1 MPQVVAIFSPLGG
14 TGKTTLAVNL
24 ACQLAESAPVWL
36 IDADDLATAT
46 DWMSYGKL
54 PIPGEFLPLEDR
66 SRTDAWIQHV
76 SAKSADVTLIDL
88 PSQLTFANEA
98 ALMIANLI
106 IFPIQADF
114 YGRYVGVHWLSWLR
128 KILQRR
134 SDDGASVLLV
144 PCQVDRRTT
153 EGRDIEKALQEMGER
168 VGPAI
173 GWRTA
178 FGASD
183 AAHDWIGA
191 FAPLSRGH
199 QELVALTAVVHA
211 ILGSTQPAN
220 PHRLY

>member
-1 MPQVVAIFSPLGG
+1 MPQKVAIFSPLGG

-24 ACQLAESAPVWL
+24 ACQLADSATVWL
-36 IDADDLATAT
+36 IDADDVATAT
-46 DWMSYGKL
+46 HWMSYGKL
-54 PIPGEFLPLEDR
+54 SISGESLPLEDR

-88 PSQLTFANEA
+88 PSQLTPANEA
-98 ALMIANLI
+98 AVTIANLI
-106 IFPIQADF
+106 VFPIQASF

-128 KILQRR
+128 KLLHRR

-144 PCQVDRRTT
+144 PCQVDRRTA
-153 EGRDIEKALQEMGER
+153 EGRDIEKALQDMGER

-199 QELVALTAVVHA
+199 QEIIALTAVVHA
-211 ILGSTQPAN
+211 ILGSTQAAN
-220 PHRLY
+220 PHRL